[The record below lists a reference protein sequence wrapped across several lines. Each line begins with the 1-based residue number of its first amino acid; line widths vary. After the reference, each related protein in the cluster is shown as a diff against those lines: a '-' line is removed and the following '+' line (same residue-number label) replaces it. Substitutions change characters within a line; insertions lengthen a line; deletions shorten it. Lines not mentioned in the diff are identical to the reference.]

1 MPTPKRFY
9 PTLATVVS
17 TEDLP
22 EVLGFIKDGLSTMLG
37 KIHFKD
43 LQYSK
48 SPKGDPAFYSLS
60 IVSSK
65 RLALE
70 IPSTG
75 INNQDMKSI
84 LEVEKI
90 PALSSERET
99 IDYFWVK
106 YMILVWWALDG
117 CIVPQDC
124 KSSGAGFRVSKTDLW
139 LMEY

>member
-17 TEDLP
+17 TDDLP
-22 EVLGFIKDGLSTMLG
+22 EVMGFIKDGLSTMLG

-48 SPKGDPAFYSLS
+48 SPKGDAAFYSLS
-60 IVSSK
+60 IVSPK

-75 INNQDMKSI
+75 INDQDMESI

-99 IDYFWVK
+99 IDYFWVEK
-106 YMILVWWALDG
+106 
-117 CIVPQDC
+117 
-124 KSSGAGFRVSKTDLW
+124 
-139 LMEY
+139 

>member
-1 MPTPKRFY
+1 LLWNQNLLSYERNCLQKINTEILKIRILKNISMPTPKRFY

-17 TEDLP
+17 TDERP

-48 SPKGDPAFYSLS
+48 SPKGDAAFYSLS
-60 IVSSK
+60 IVSPK

-75 INNQDMKSI
+75 MALQHIKLDAAKAEKS
-84 LEVEKI
+84 KI
-90 PALSSERET
+90 GR
-99 IDYFWVK
+99 
-106 YMILVWWALDG
+106 
-117 CIVPQDC
+117 
-124 KSSGAGFRVSKTDLW
+124 
-139 LMEY
+139 